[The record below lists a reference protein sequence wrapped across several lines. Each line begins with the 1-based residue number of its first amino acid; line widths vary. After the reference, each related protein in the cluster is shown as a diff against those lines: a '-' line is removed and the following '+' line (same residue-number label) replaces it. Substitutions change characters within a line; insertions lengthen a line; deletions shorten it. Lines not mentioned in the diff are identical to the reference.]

1 MLIHQHFGK
10 LPLDPDRCGIL
21 AYRIGSDDDLLY
33 IFEGWRLKH
42 GSHQEIIQDGTQSA
56 SAGFLLDRHNKR
68 AFRTDP
74 GCPCCYY
81 RNEVF

>member
-33 IFEGWRLKH
+33 IFEGWCLKH

-56 SAGFLLDRHNKR
+56 SAGFLLDR
-68 AFRTDP
+68 AVLFCSFSAGDP
-74 GCPCCYY
+74 KSCS
-81 RNEVF
+81 